1 MADEN
6 RIPDSVPDF
15 VREAE
20 EAMARGET
28 FEPPAEVTIKFGRG
42 LVGDPFASKSGKEL
56 VEVKIPNPDQSDSRP
71 WESFVISP
79 KMIHD
84 NKFGKGVWVKLPEDG
99 TTRLSRS
106 VKTGMNEN
114 GMPVWG
120 HETREVSNTE
130 LKSLLEAYKN
140 KDRGSVLSD
149 LSDRRAGSSTGK
161 PHGKSSMKER

>member
-28 FEPPAEVTIKFGRG
+28 FDPHAEVTIKFGKG
-42 LVGDPFASKSGKEL
+42 LVGEPFTSKSGKEL
-56 VEVKIPNPDQSDSRP
+56 VEVKIPNPDRGDSRP

-79 KMIHD
+79 KVIHD
-84 NKFGKGVWVKLPEDG
+84 NKFGKGVWMKLTEDG

-149 LSDRRAGSSTGK
+149 LSERKAESSDVK
-161 PHGKSSMKER
+161 PHGKTSVKER

>member
-20 EAMARGET
+20 EAMARGES
-28 FEPPAEVTIKFGRG
+28 FDPPAEVTIKFGKG
-42 LVGDPFASKSGKEL
+42 LVGEPFTSKSGKEL
-56 VEVKIPNPDQSDSRP
+56 VEVKIPNPDRGDSRP

-79 KMIHD
+79 KVIHD
-84 NKFGKGVWVKLPEDG
+84 NKFGKGVWMKLPEDG

-149 LSDRRAGSSTGK
+149 LSERKAESSDVK
-161 PHGKSSMKER
+161 PHGKTSVKER